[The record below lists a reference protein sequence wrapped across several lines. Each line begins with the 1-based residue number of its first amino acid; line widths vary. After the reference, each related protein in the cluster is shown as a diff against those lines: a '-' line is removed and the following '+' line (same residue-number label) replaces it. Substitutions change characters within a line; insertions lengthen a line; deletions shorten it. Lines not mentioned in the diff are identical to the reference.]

1 MKEVTGQILSW
12 DGGSQQGVIDGSD
25 GVLYPFSLKEWTQD
39 ELPEVHGGVRV
50 ICQNGRDA
58 SRVEYLGIEHIPFM
72 KITTHSEQ
80 GEVQTVNHTRLV
92 GGPWRV
98 RSDALVWMEVAKGL
112 HEQNAHLPIEEIG
125 DLLRREHPPISLRGS
140 VIKYCYGISV
150 ELYFKWMLIEA
161 TIPYKTNHKLPQL
174 FRKLPILVLDRLRN
188 IYSDYRDRYAPKFR
202 MLETHAHGV
211 EELDLDWSTL
221 DKFIENL
228 DKQKFVIGRYADP
241 VEYSIFQ
248 SLSSQMSHEMN
259 SYMESD
265 DFFVLGDKILAYKPN
280 PSAYE

>member
-12 DGGSQQGVIDGSD
+12 DGVSQQGVIEGSD
-25 GVLYPFSLKEWTQD
+25 GVLYPFSSKEWTEDQ
-39 ELPEVHGGVRV
+39 LPEVHGGVLV
-50 ICQNGRDA
+50 ICQNGRNA

-80 GEVQTVNHTRLV
+80 GEVQTFSHTRLV

-112 HEQNAHLPIEEIG
+112 HLQNGHLPIEDIS
-125 DLLRREHPPISLRGS
+125 DLLRREHPQISLRGS

-150 ELYFKWMLIEA
+150 ELYFKWILIEA
-161 TIPYKTNHKLPQL
+161 KIPYKTNHKLPQL
-174 FRKLPILVLDRLRN
+174 FRKLPVPVLDRLRN
-188 IYSDYRDRYAPKFR
+188 IYSDYWDRYAPQYK
-202 MLETHAHGV
+202 MMEAHAHGV

-241 VEYSIFQ
+241 AEYSIFQ
-248 SLSSQMSHEMN
+248 SLSSQMSREMN
-259 SYMESD
+259 SYLESD
-265 DFFVLGDKILAYKPN
+265 DFFVLGDKMLAYTPN